1 MLVLLRTAVFE
12 ILHDNFLKMPKITT
26 KRCYNFLKIL
36 YASETKNAT
45 VVLIGIPESFVSRSF
60 MSNARAKSVE
70 IERLLLAFW
79 YPCAFHA
86 RYVFA
91 SFGQK
96 TIAKSKKLRNSCL
109 SC

>member
-70 IERLLLAFW
+70 IERLLL
-79 YPCAFHA
+79 
-86 RYVFA
+86 
-91 SFGQK
+91 FGILVHS
-96 TIAKSKKLRNSCL
+96 TPDMSLHHLVKKL
-109 SC
+109 